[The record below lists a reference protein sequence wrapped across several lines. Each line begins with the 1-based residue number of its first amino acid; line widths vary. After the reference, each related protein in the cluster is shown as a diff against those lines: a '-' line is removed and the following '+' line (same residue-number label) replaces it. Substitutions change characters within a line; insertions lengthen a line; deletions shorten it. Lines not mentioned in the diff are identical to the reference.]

1 MEMITAMAVFFCHTW
16 PCQLLVDLAVG
27 TAAGAAAGYLAASSV
42 IKQYA
47 AKTRA

>member
-1 MEMITAMAVFFCHTW
+1 MEMITAMALFFCRTW

-27 TAAGAAAGYLAASSV
+27 AAAGAAAGYIAASSV

-47 AKTRA
+47 AKSGV